1 MNQRIDEYE
10 PARQAARRWLDRS
23 KLPEYKRGKHDQLHL
38 RWQIAVLRRKA
49 RRHGNS
55 EALALLNFFEVE
67 MLSHEKRVESAL
79 R

>member
-23 KLPEYKRGKHDQLHL
+23 KLLEYQCRKQEQLHL

-49 RRHGNS
+49 RRHGDS